1 MAAKLKVFR
10 AEIGGTHEY
19 VVAARSQKE
28 AAEIWGT
35 DTDVFRDGRG
45 GPTTIPALVGAAME
59 KPGTPLRRVLGKKG
73 PFGPIPKGNDVEAWR
88 LALMAEGVKPGTK
101 RAKPAPT
108 PAAKEKPKAQ
118 PKTKVAPELPKPDRT
133 ALDAAEAALAAF
145 EARAEAQ
152 SAALK
157 AEMDAL
163 AERQA
168 KLKQSSREERDAL
181 TRKLRAAKEEFET
194 QRRRR

>member
-1 MAAKLKVFR
+1 MPAKLKVFR

-35 DTDVFRDGRG
+35 DTDVFRNGRG
-45 GPTTIPALVGAAME
+45 GPTTIPALVDAAME

-73 PFGPIPKGNDVEAWR
+73 PFGPIPKGNDLEAWR
-88 LALMAEGVKPGTK
+88 LALQAEGVKPGAK
-101 RAKPAPT
+101 RAKPAPPP
-108 PAAKEKPKAQ
+108 PAPKEKPKAQ
-118 PKTKVAPELPKPDRT
+118 PKAKVEPPKPDRS

-157 AEMDAL
+157 SEMDAL
-163 AERQA
+163 AERQT
-168 KLKQSSREERDAL
+168 KLRQSTREERDAL
-181 TRKLRAAKEEFET
+181 AKKLRAAKDAFEKE
-194 QRRRR
+194 RRRR

>member
-1 MAAKLKVFR
+1 MAAKLKIFR

-35 DTDVFRDGRG
+35 DIGVFRNGRG
-45 GPTTIPALVGAAME
+45 GPTTIPALEKAAME
-59 KPGTPLRRVLGKKG
+59 KPGTPLRRVLGKNG
-73 PFGPIPKGNDVEAWR
+73 AFGPIPRGNDLEAWR
-88 LALMAEGVKPGTK
+88 LALMAEGVKPGAK
-101 RAKPAPT
+101 RAKPT
-108 PAAKEKPKAQ
+108 PPPKPPKEKPK
-118 PKTKVAPELPKPDRT
+118 PPPKPEKPKADRS

-152 SAALK
+152 TASLK

-163 AERQA
+163 AARQA
-168 KLKQSSREERDAL
+168 KLRQSIREERETL
-181 TRKLRAAKEEFET
+181 SRKLRAARESYDKQ
-194 QRRRR
+194 QR

>member
-35 DTDVFRDGRG
+35 DIDVFRNGRG
-45 GPTTIPALVGAAME
+45 GPTTIPSLVDAAME

-73 PFGPIPKGNDVEAWR
+73 PFGPIPKGNDLEAWR
-88 LALMAEGVKPGTK
+88 LALMAEGVKPGAR
-101 RAKPAPT
+101 RAKPP
-108 PAAKEKPKAQ
+108 PPPKPPKEKPT
-118 PKTKVAPELPKPDRT
+118 PPPKPERPRPDRS

-145 EARAEAQ
+145 EARAETQ
-152 SAALK
+152 TAALK
-157 AEMDAL
+157 AEMDTL
-163 AERQA
+163 ASRQA
-168 KLKQSSREERDAL
+168 ALRKFIRDERDAL
-181 TRKLRAAKEEFET
+181 TKKLRIAKDAYEK
-194 QRRRR
+194 QKR